1 MKTNFK
7 IFAIVIMI
15 VSCSKNEQ
23 FKTIEIGNQVW
34 SASDINIPIN
44 DDKHEIVLEN
54 GGRLYS
60 KKGAEIAASKVKG
73 WRLPSEKDMKSLDSN
88 LSKNAEKFKNNNE
101 VEKYFHEVFDVK
113 NYIAERKGNKEPE
126 IISNKNPNS
135 KSGSF
140 WLSDQEYKRDDVYN
154 SAISLGQNIDKNSNK
169 IRYKTT
175 KGQIKSVDHVRTYL
189 SVRLIKDDSSI
200 SENYNEID
208 GFWRTKKSFK
218 GYPME
223 VVTVKVKGKSI
234 FVKIDPKGRSK
245 RNSGMTRSS
254 VDEVTGKFISENKY
268 ELSNGLLLEYNKE
281 LDILYLKSPYGGEE
295 YYRFK

>member
-34 SASDINIPIN
+34 SASDINILIN

-54 GGRLYS
+54 GERLYS

-73 WRLPSEKDMKSLDSN
+73 WRLPLEEDMESLFLN
-88 LSKNAEKFKNNNE
+88 LSKNAEKFKDNNE

-113 NYIAERKGNKEPE
+113 KIIAERKGKKDPK
-126 IISNKNPNS
+126 IRDDLSS
-135 KSGSF
+135 SSF
-140 WLSDQEYKRDDVYN
+140 WLNDKEYKRDDVYDFAM
-154 SAISLGQNIDKNSNK
+154 SFGQFKTRNDDK

-175 KGQIKSVDHVRTYL
+175 TIKIESDDYELTYL
-189 SVRLIKDDSSI
+189 PVRLIKDDSSI
-200 SENYNEID
+200 GENYNEID

-254 VDEVTGKFISENKY
+254 VDEITGKFISKYEY